1 MGRHLILMDAF
12 KGSISS
18 KEAAEAVASGIRA
31 YDPTA
36 IIDSSPVAD
45 GGEGTLDVYL
55 ALGYDVKTAMTMD
68 LAGRPCEVEYAVK
81 GTDAVIEVARICG
94 LPMRRSEDDPVRM
107 NTRGVGRLIEQLRD
121 QGITQIRLA
130 LGGTGTTDG
139 GLGLLAEV
147 GCRLEDASGDPI
159 LFQTNPLLETHTIQ
173 CPAYPVQ
180 LEALVDVTA
189 LYHGPDGPA
198 YLFGPQ
204 KGLLP
209 EDIVKLD
216 QQLERI
222 ERLLGLENVK
232 GTGAAGGLGGA
243 IYALGGTIVPGAKT
257 ILQHLRV
264 AERMEQADYVWT
276 GEGRVD
282 RQSQIG
288 KLPGEVTRMAQAA
301 DVPCLILA
309 GIVEEN
315 MPQALDCRSIHGGQA
330 ITLDPEQ
337 TMIRMSE
344 QARKWL
350 EELSLKQG

>member
-1 MGRHLILMDAF
+1 MARHLILMDAF

-18 KEAAEAVASGIRA
+18 KEAAEAVASGIQA
-31 YDPTA
+31 HDPTA
-36 IIDSSPVAD
+36 TIDYSPVAD

-55 ALGYDVKTAMTMD
+55 ALGYEEKTAMTMD
-68 LAGRPCEVEYAVK
+68 LADRPCEIEYAVK
-81 GTDAVIEVARICG
+81 DAEAVIEVARICG
-94 LPMRRSEDDPVRM
+94 LPMRHGEDDPVRM
-107 NTRGVGRLIEQLRD
+107 NTRGVGRLIAQLRD
-121 QGITQIRLA
+121 QGITHIRLA

-147 GCRLEDASGDPI
+147 GCRLHDTMGEPI
-159 LFQTNPLLETHTIQ
+159 SFHTNPLLETHAIQ
-173 CPAYPVQ
+173 CPTYPVR

-189 LYHGPDGPA
+189 PYHGPDGPA

-209 EDIVKLD
+209 DEVARLD

-222 ERLLGLENVK
+222 GTLLGLENVK
-232 GTGAAGGLGGA
+232 GAGAAGGLGGA
-243 IYALGGTIVPGAKT
+243 IYALGGAIVPGAKT

-264 AERMEQADYVWT
+264 AERMKQADYVWT

-288 KLPGEVTRMAQAA
+288 KLPGEVTRMAKAA
-301 DVPCLILA
+301 GIPCLILA
-309 GIVEEN
+309 GIVEEK
-315 MPQALDCRSIHGGQA
+315 MPQALDCRSIHADQP

-337 TMIRMSE
+337 TKIRMQE
-344 QARKWL
+344 QACKWL
-350 EELSLKQG
+350 KELSLKQG

>member
-1 MGRHLILMDAF
+1 MARHLILMDAF

-18 KEAAEAVASGIRA
+18 KEAAEAVASGILA
-31 YDPTA
+31 HEPTA

-45 GGEGTLDVYL
+45 GGEGTLEVYL
-55 ALGYDVKTAMTMD
+55 ALGYEEKTTMTID
-68 LAGRPCEVEYAVK
+68 LAGRPCEVQYAVK
-81 GTDAVIEVARICG
+81 DSDAVIEVARICG
-94 LPMRRSEDDPVRM
+94 LPMRQSGDNPVRV
-107 NTRGVGRLIEQLRD
+107 NTRGVGRLMEQLRN
-121 QGITQIRLA
+121 QGITRIRLA

-147 GCRLEDASGDPI
+147 GCRLQDASGKPI
-159 LFQTNPLLETHTIQ
+159 LFCTNPLLETQAIHCST
-173 CPAYPVQ
+173 YPVQ

-189 LYHGPDGPA
+189 PYHGLDGPA

-204 KGLLP
+204 KGLLAD
-209 EDIVKLD
+209 DITKLD
-216 QQLERI
+216 QRLEQI
-222 ERLLGLENVK
+222 GKLLGLEGVK
-232 GTGAAGGLGGA
+232 GAGAAGGLGGA
-243 IYALGGTIVPGAKT
+243 VYALGGRIVPGAST

-264 AERMEQADYVWT
+264 AERMQQADYVWT

-288 KLPGEVTRMAQAA
+288 KLPGEVTRMARTAG
-301 DVPCLILA
+301 VPCLILA

-315 MPQALDCRSIHGGQA
+315 IPQALDCRSIHVDQP

-337 TMIRMSE
+337 TKTRLQE
-344 QARKWL
+344 QTRKWL

>member
-130 LGGTGTTDG
+130 LA
-139 GLGLLAEV
+139 GLVRRTADSVYSRKSVVDLKMRRVIRFCFKRIRYL
-147 GCRLEDASGDPI
+147 RRI
-159 LFQTNPLLETHTIQ
+159 LFNAQRI
-173 CPAYPVQ
+173 
-180 LEALVDVTA
+180 
-189 LYHGPDGPA
+189 
-198 YLFGPQ
+198 LFNW
-204 KGLLP
+204 K
-209 EDIVKLD
+209 
-216 QQLERI
+216 
-222 ERLLGLENVK
+222 
-232 GTGAAGGLGGA
+232 
-243 IYALGGTIVPGAKT
+243 
-257 ILQHLRV
+257 
-264 AERMEQADYVWT
+264 
-276 GEGRVD
+276 
-282 RQSQIG
+282 
-288 KLPGEVTRMAQAA
+288 
-301 DVPCLILA
+301 
-309 GIVEEN
+309 
-315 MPQALDCRSIHGGQA
+315 RSS
-330 ITLDPEQ
+330 
-337 TMIRMSE
+337 M
-344 QARKWL
+344 
-350 EELSLKQG
+350 

>member
-18 KEAAEAVASGIRA
+18 SEAAEAVASGIRA
-31 YDPTA
+31 HDPTA

-55 ALGYDVKTAMTMD
+55 ALGYELKTAMTID
-68 LAGRPCEVEYAVK
+68 LAGRPCEVQYAVK
-81 GTDAVIEVARICG
+81 ESDAVIEVARICG
-94 LPMRRSEDDPVRM
+94 LPMRRNEDDPIRM
-107 NTRGVGRLIEQLRD
+107 NTRGIGRLIEQLRN
-121 QGITQIRLA
+121 QGITHIRLA

-139 GLGLLAEV
+139 GLGLLLEV
-147 GCRLEDASGDPI
+147 GCQIQDASGVPI
-159 LFQTNPLLETHTIQ
+159 SFQTNPLLETHAIQ
-173 CPAYPVQ
+173 CPTYPIQ

-209 EDIVKLD
+209 EDIVRLD

-222 ERLLGLENVK
+222 GRLLGIDGIK
-232 GTGAAGGLGGA
+232 GAGAAGGLGGA
-243 IYALGGTIVPGAKT
+243 VYALGGTIVPGAKT

-264 AERMEQADYVWT
+264 AERLEQADYVWT

-301 DVPCLILA
+301 GVPCLILA
-309 GIVEEN
+309 RIVEEK
-315 MPQALDCRSIHGGQA
+315 MPHALDCRSIHGGQA
-330 ITLDPEQ
+330 ITLDREQ

>member
-1 MGRHLILMDAF
+1 MARHLILMDAF

-18 KEAAEAVASGIRA
+18 IEGAEAVASGIRA
-31 YDPTA
+31 HDPTA
-36 IIDSSPVAD
+36 IIDFSPVAD

-55 ALGYDVKTAMTMD
+55 ALGYELKTAMTMD
-68 LAGRPCEVEYAVK
+68 LAGRQCEVQYAVK
-81 GTDAVIEVARICG
+81 DSDAVIEVARICG
-94 LPMRRSEDDPVRM
+94 LPMRRVEDDPIRM
-107 NTRGVGRLIEQLRD
+107 NTRGVGRLINQLRD
-121 QGITQIRLA
+121 QGITHIRLA

-147 GCRLEDASGDPI
+147 GCQPQDASSVPI
-159 LFQTNPLLETHTIQ
+159 SFQTNPLLETQDIR
-173 CPAYPVQ
+173 CSAYPVR

-189 LYHGPDGPA
+189 PYWGQDGPA

-209 EDIVKLD
+209 QDIVRLD

-222 ERLLGLENVK
+222 GRLLGLE
-232 GTGAAGGLGGA
+232 GIAGRSAGGLGGA
-243 IYALGGTIVPGAKT
+243 VHALGGTIVPGART

-264 AERMEQADYVWT
+264 AERMQEADYVWT

-288 KLPGEVTRMAQAA
+288 KLPGEVARMANAA
-301 DVPCLILA
+301 SVPCLILA
-309 GIVEEN
+309 GIVEEK
-315 MPQALDCRSIHGGQA
+315 MPQALDCRSIHVGQA

-337 TMIRMSE
+337 TKIRMQE
-344 QARKWL
+344 QAQKWL
-350 EELSLKQG
+350 EELSVKQG

>member
-1 MGRHLILMDAF
+1 MARHLILMDAF

-18 KEAAEAVASGIRA
+18 KDAAEAVASGIKTH
-31 YDPTA
+31 DPSA
-36 IIDSSPVAD
+36 IIDFSPVAD

-55 ALGYDVKTAMTMD
+55 ALGYELKTAMTMD
-68 LAGRPCEVEYAVK
+68 LAGRSCEVQYAVK
-81 GTDAVIEVARICG
+81 DSDAVIEVARICG
-94 LPMRRSEDDPVRM
+94 LPMRRVEDDPIRM
-107 NTRGVGRLIEQLRD
+107 NTRGVGRLINQLRD
-121 QGITQIRLA
+121 QGVTTIRLA
-130 LGGTGTTDG
+130 LGGTGTTEG
-139 GLGLLAEV
+139 GLGLLAVV
-147 GCRLEDASGDPI
+147 GCQLQESSGVPI
-159 LFQTNPLLETHTIQ
+159 SFRTNPLLETQDIR
-173 CPAYPVQ
+173 CSAYPVQ

-189 LYHGPDGPA
+189 PYWGQDGPA

-222 ERLLGLENVK
+222 GRLLGIEGVA
-232 GTGAAGGLGGA
+232 GAGAAGGIGGA
-243 IYALGGTIVPGAKT
+243 VHALGGLIVPGAEM

-264 AERMEQADYVWT
+264 AERIQQADYVWT

-288 KLPGEVTRMAQAA
+288 KLPGEVARMAKAA
-301 DVPCLILA
+301 SVPCLILA
-309 GIVEEN
+309 GIVEEK
-315 MPQALDCRSIHGGQA
+315 MPQALDCRSIHANQA

-337 TMIRMSE
+337 TKIRMQE

-350 EELSLKQG
+350 EELSVKQG